1 MPAPTLTTPRLV
13 LRHWREADLEPF
25 AALNADPR
33 VMEYF
38 PGTLTGH
45 ESDALAARIRN
56 RLETTEFGLW
66 AVEVPGTVPF
76 IGCVGLSVP
85 RWEAHFTPC
94 VEIGWRLALAH
105 WDRGYATE
113 AASAA
118 LAYGFNDLKL
128 AEIVSFTATANLRSQ
143 AVMQRLGMARAAGGD
158 FLHPFLPDGHP
169 LRPHVLY
176 RIRTPLLTT
185 DH

>member
-1 MPAPTLTTPRLV
+1 MPAPTLTTARLV
-13 LRHWREADLEPF
+13 LRHWRDADLESF

-38 PGTLTGH
+38 PGTLTRQ
-45 ESDALAARIRN
+45 ESDALATRIRH
-56 RLETTEFGLW
+56 RLETTDFGLW

-76 IGCVGLSVP
+76 IGCVGLSIP

-105 WDRGYATE
+105 WGRGYATE

-118 LAYGFNDLKL
+118 LAYAFNDLKL
-128 AEIVSFTATANLRSQ
+128 PEVVSFTAVTNHRSQ
-143 AVMQRLGMARAAGGD
+143 AVMRRLGMNRTPQDD
-158 FLHPFLPDGHP
+158 FLHPDLPEGHP